1 MPYQKVIACKIL
13 PVQYVIPVSYT
24 YAVPE
29 RKTVGHELIIL
40 FQCMC
45 PLPRPSYAKKV
56 CFGSYVIITGVAA
69 YENDIVSSV
78 VSPKE
83 FMHIPDKCIIIECIF
98 YEFILYV
105 Y

>member
-1 MPYQKVIACKIL
+1 MRRAGQEEKAGGEMHKV
-13 PVQYVIPVSYT
+13 
-24 YAVPE
+24 
-29 RKTVGHELIIL
+29 GELIIL
-40 FQCMC
+40 FQRMC